1 MDDFWTLSK
10 GPMAMEVHL
19 DCMRCR
25 HCISWTI
32 SERFTCT
39 GCPKKKG
46 TFRMLLEPRCTCS
59 ITSSWHPSH
68 PDSDELLSAND
79 FFGRFLVRLL
89 SKIKRSQVMSIGHF
103 GPPALNFGYDF
114 WALAT
119 FWSHFFWNTLHRL
132 QKKVQGEFSLLANV
146 ALYSKECYQPYQSL
160 TFAT

>member
-1 MDDFWTLSK
+1 MNGWFLDLVQRANGNGGAFGLHEMSSLFRLNNRWK
-10 GPMAMEVHL
+10 VHIY
-19 DCMRCR
+19 RV
-25 HCISWTI
+25 SQ
-32 SERFTCT
+32 
-39 GCPKKKG
+39 KKG
-46 TFRMLLEPRCTCS
+46 TFRMLLEPRCTRS

-132 QKKVQGEFSLLANV
+132 QKKVQGEFSFWEYCCWKRPGGLFHLLT
-146 ALYSKECYQPYQSL
+146 S
-160 TFAT
+160 

>member
-1 MDDFWTLSK
+1 MIF
-10 GPMAMEVHL
+10 GP
-19 DCMRCR
+19 
-25 HCISWTI
+25 
-32 SERFTCT
+32 
-39 GCPKKKG
+39 CPKGQWQWRCIWIAWDVVIVSVEQSVRGSHVQGVPKKG
-46 TFRMLLEPRCTCS
+46 DFQNAVGATVHPLN
-59 ITSSWHPSH
+59 HQYPSH